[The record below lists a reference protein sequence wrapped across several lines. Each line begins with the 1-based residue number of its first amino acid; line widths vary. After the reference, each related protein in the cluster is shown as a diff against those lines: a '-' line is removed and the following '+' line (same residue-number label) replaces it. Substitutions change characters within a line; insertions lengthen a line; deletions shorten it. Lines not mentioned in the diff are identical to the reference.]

1 MENIDFPSL
10 QQKTYN
16 GEFVH
21 LIIDELEKEIDS
33 ETAIAIKSFFYSL
46 HISLDNFLDNVL
58 YYADAYC
65 SEGKDDYA
73 IDYINQKIQT
83 ISTRKYFIYN
93 LDDFSPIEMMYFRIL
108 QYKHIGQVKD
118 IIFVNN
124 IKFDINCNIS
134 PSMIEEM
141 KELAKCKIQ
150 IDEIELFINDAP
162 HIARYV
168 YLREDISENDIKKIR
183 RKKDKAKQMI
193 NFLYRAT
200 PLKKVNFLLNKL
212 HIISFLQAIILDEKN
227 EIFDYTFYGYQKS
240 MKHKQHVQIAINQ
253 DKRPV
258 DALKVYW
265 SRKINDHWYANIG
278 RYEMRCKMRELEN
291 ICDTALLSFLND
303 I

>member
-193 NFLYRAT
+193 NFCIVQHH
-200 PLKKVNFLLNKL
+200 LKK
-212 HIISFLQAIILDEKN
+212 
-227 EIFDYTFYGYQKS
+227 
-240 MKHKQHVQIAINQ
+240 
-253 DKRPV
+253 
-258 DALKVYW
+258 
-265 SRKINDHWYANIG
+265 
-278 RYEMRCKMRELEN
+278 
-291 ICDTALLSFLND
+291 
-303 I
+303 